1 MENIVTRLVR
11 NLKAFALKHIHF
23 IFALKHRHQ
32 GQIAISQ
39 DKNVDALL

>member
-1 MENIVTRLVR
+1 MEDIVTRLVLR
-11 NLKAFALKHIHF
+11 LNTV
-23 IFALKHRHQ
+23 RCQ